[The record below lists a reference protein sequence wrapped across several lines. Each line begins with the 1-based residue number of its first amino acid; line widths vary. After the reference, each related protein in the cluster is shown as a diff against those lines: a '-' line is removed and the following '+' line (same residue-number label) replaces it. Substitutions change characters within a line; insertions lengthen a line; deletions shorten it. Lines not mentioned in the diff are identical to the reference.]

1 MIFAENSNN
10 DQSEFDTIVGCIEDI
25 VIGEKFQDLQVQ
37 TIVNAIIRIKDKLMF
52 EYFSNQF
59 HIFLL
64 LLLSEYQESLIGSNC
79 EEFDENSEENKLIY
93 MDIFQVRRNKL
104 VRYLNY
110 KTTFVKRKIF
120 MTHSTIT
127 NF

>member
-93 MDIFQVRRNKL
+93 MDIFQVKWNKL

-110 KTTFVKRKIF
+110 KTTLK
-120 MTHSTIT
+120 SS
-127 NF
+127 